1 VRGNRQDLLLR
12 SRAARERFRE
22 IGLTDS
28 AGVYLQF
35 FLASAVMQLLFW
47 VLMVLR
53 WWSGIGDGSVD
64 SELAEWS
71 TFAMTLMM
79 GLGWM
84 LLVALGMGFSLWPIL
99 YQSMTFSPS
108 LPKAVLWI
116 NVGGQVLIAV
126 AHLLIFSHPSIATQM
141 LTMATT
147 MICFSIALACAPAIH
162 LLRQGRQRSIEH
174 GSMPFLP
181 VLILLLIAFTTMIVW
196 LTRTADDDVKF
207 FTEGLYLLLNIDLL
221 WMSMGLVCALGHFGR
236 RLEWP
241 ILVGW
246 RAKIGLRIL
255 IILFVIHALAMLA
268 DHTRWNDVW
277 WIQLPFVL
285 PLLWVFILL
294 CPKCI
299 FEIVAKG
306 APHSRPVMAAVLW
319 LPIIAAIAVYEA
331 LYTTTGLSNARYLL
345 VFGVGVQALFGYG
358 IWYHQDHKHEPENNR
373 RQPML
378 FLIALNASLVI
389 HVVLMSTN
397 QLGISILKDHNLTG
411 QFELITLAIAMISW
425 LLWWLWELLF
435 SLHEWHRIPMFY
447 GTLHQDDDPYE
458 IADGPT

>member
-1 VRGNRQDLLLR
+1 V
-12 SRAARERFRE
+12 ARERFRE

-53 WWSGIGDGSVD
+53 WWYGIGDGSVD

-71 TFAMTLMM
+71 TFAVTLMM

-84 LLVALGMGFSLWPIL
+84 MLIAFGIGFSVWPTL
-99 YQSMTFSPS
+99 FQSLTFSPS
-108 LPKAVLWI
+108 LPKAVLSI
-116 NVGGQVLIAV
+116 NVGGQLLIAA
-126 AHLLIFSHPSIATQM
+126 AHLLIFSHPTIATQM

-147 MICFSIALACAPAIH
+147 MICISLALACAPAIH
-162 LLRQGRQRSIEH
+162 LLRQGRQHTIEH
-174 GSMPFLP
+174 GPIHFVPILI
-181 VLILLLIAFTTMIVW
+181 ILLISLTTMIAW
-196 LTRTADDDVKF
+196 LTRTSDGGLQF
-207 FTEGLYLLLNIDLL
+207 FTKGLYLLLNIDLL
-221 WMSMGLVCALGHFGR
+221 WMSMGLTIALGHFGR
-236 RLEWP
+236 RLGWP

-246 RAKIGLRIL
+246 RAKVGLPIL
-255 IILFVIHALAMLA
+255 ILLYIIHALAMLA
-268 DHTRWNDVW
+268 DHSRWYDGW
-277 WIQLPFVL
+277 WIELPFVL
-285 PLLWVFILL
+285 PILWIFILL

-299 FEIVAKG
+299 FEIVVKG
-306 APHSRPVMAAVLW
+306 APHSRLIMAAVLW
-319 LPIIAAIAVYEA
+319 LPIIAAFGVYEA
-331 LYTTTGLSNARYLL
+331 LYTNTGLYHARYLL
-345 VFGVGVQALFGYG
+345 LFGFGVQALFGTA
-358 IWYHQDHKHEPENNR
+358 IWYHQDHKHEPEQNR

-378 FLIALNASLVI
+378 FLIPLNASLVI

-435 SLHEWHRIPMFY
+435 SLHDWHRIPMFY

-458 IADGPT
+458 IADSSN